1 MTSSTL
7 VTPALEEGITLL
19 GEYQG
24 SGFTEPHYLIVR
36 SDQQV
41 LHVSRL
47 LFVVASHLDGQSSH
61 EEIATR
67 VSEEYGR
74 SLDADGV
81 EFLVSAKLRPMGI
94 AAEPPPGAHASLGLP
109 MTTTATPAAEP
120 DEPTPAPDPA
130 GVATRIPA
138 PRTTPAAA
146 PVAAPA
152 STVAQAPTGARLLP
166 RANPLLALHFRGTL
180 IPAPATRLLAR
191 LLAPLFHG
199 PVIALGLLALVA
211 AEVWLFHE
219 ASLGAAVDSVLV
231 NPPLLLSVIGILLG
245 ATVVHE
251 LGHAAACRYGGAA
264 PGKIGVAV
272 FIVYPAF
279 FTDVT
284 QSYRLDRAGRVRTDL
299 GGVYFN
305 ALSIA
310 GLTGIYAQT
319 RSPAV
324 LLAIVFVH
332 VEALQQLLPIGRLDG
347 YFVVAD
353 LVGIPD
359 LFSRIGPILRSAV
372 PGRATHPKVAELR
385 RSARVIVTLWVLVA
399 GPVMVGLLGFM
410 LWNAPS
416 ITTQILDSMAREW
429 VHLQSSIDARNA
441 AGITLAALSLVLLP
455 LPLLGLAWL
464 VGGIVRRL
472 VRAAVR
478 PLRRHR
484 PRPQPVGALR
494 KEITMSGSDHAA
506 HPPGAVA
513 SPPAPYAPAVTT
525 PALTAPAPDPP
536 VAPLHTAAELTE
548 RVLLRAQPH
557 TPRAGW
563 RRGVFAVT
571 GGHVNPGPSRRE
583 RREDELL
590 TRVRTRIDGSRRIVV
605 LSRKG
610 GAGKTTTTLM
620 LGQTFATHRGD
631 RVVALDANP
640 DAGSLGMRLPRETQ
654 YSATDLLAERAWVE
668 RYSQIRAFTSQD
680 PVSRLEV
687 VASDDDPRITLALGS
702 EDYRHLVDTLDRH
715 YNLVLVDTGT
725 GILDDAIQ
733 GILEEADQLVVVMP
747 PALDGGRVAA
757 MTLDWLDQHG
767 HQDLVAR
774 AVAVVNAVRGSGPL
788 ELDRL
793 EEHFRARCASVQRI
807 PWDPV
812 LEAGAHSALADL
824 RPETRAAYLEL
835 AGAVAEGFRT
845 GGHART
851 GERQ

>member
-1 MTSSTL
+1 ML
-7 VTPALEEGITLL
+7 GIVGL
-19 GEYQG
+19 
-24 SGFTEPHYLIVR
+24 
-36 SDQQV
+36 
-41 LHVSRL
+41 
-47 LFVVASHLDGQSSH
+47 VVADVWL
-61 EEIATR
+61 
-67 VSEEYGR
+67 
-74 SLDADGV
+74 
-81 EFLVSAKLRPMGI
+81 LRQ
-94 AAEPPPGAHASLGLP
+94 ASL
-109 MTTTATPAAEP
+109 
-120 DEPTPAPDPA
+120 
-130 GVATRIPA
+130 
-138 PRTTPAAA
+138 
-146 PVAAPA
+146 
-152 STVAQAPTGARLLP
+152 TG
-166 RANPLLALHFRGTL
+166 
-180 IPAPATRLLAR
+180 
-191 LLAPLFHG
+191 
-199 PVIALGLLALVA
+199 
-211 AEVWLFHE
+211 
-219 ASLGAAVDSVLV
+219 AVDSILV
-231 NPPLLLSVIGILLG
+231 DPPMLLSVIGILLG

-251 LGHAAACRYGGAA
+251 LGHAAACRYGGAT

-272 FIVYPAF
+272 YIVYPAF

-284 QSYRLDRAGRVRTDL
+284 QSYRLGRAGRVRTDL

-305 ALSIA
+305 ALTIA
-310 GLTGIYAQT
+310 GLTAVYAHTQ
-319 RSPAV
+319 SPAV

-332 VEALQQLLPIGRLDG
+332 VEALQQLLPLGRLDG

-353 LVGIPD
+353 LVGVPD
-359 LFSRIGPILRSAV
+359 LFGRIGPILRSAV
-372 PGRATHPKVAELR
+372 PGRQTHPKVAELR
-385 RSARVIVTLWVLVA
+385 RSARVVVTLWVVVT
-399 GPVMVGLLGFM
+399 GPIMVGILAFM

-416 ITTQILDSMAREW
+416 ITAQVVDAMSREW
-429 VHLQSSIDARNA
+429 TLLQASIDARDV
-441 AGITLAALSLVLLP
+441 AGITLAALSLILLP

-464 VGGIVRRL
+464 VGGILRRI
-472 VRAAVR
+472 VAAAVR

-484 PRPQPVGALR
+484 TRPSTVGTPYRLQPE
-494 KEITMSGSDHAA
+494 EIPMSGSDPTTHPTAMAESVMPYVSVVAA
-506 HPPGAVA
+506 SAPGPV
-513 SPPAPYAPAVTT
+513 SAPVVTR
-525 PALTAPAPDPP
+525 TAD
-536 VAPLHTAAELTE
+536 ELTE
-548 RVLLRAQPH
+548 RFLLRAQPR
-557 TPRAGW
+557 TPRHGW

-571 GGHVNPGPSRRE
+571 GGHVNPGPSNRE
-583 RREDELL
+583 RREDALL
-590 TRVRTRIDGSRRIVV
+590 ERVRTRIDGSRRIVV

-620 LGQTFATHRGD
+620 LGHTFATHRGD

-654 YSATDLLAERAWVE
+654 YSATDLLAERTWVE

-702 EDYRHLVDTLDRH
+702 QDYRHLVDTLDRH

-767 HQDLVAR
+767 HHDLVAN

-793 EEHFRARCASVQRI
+793 EEHFASRCASVHRI

-835 AGAVAEGFRT
+835 AGAVAEGFRSS
-845 GGHART
+845 GHTPTR
-851 GERQ
+851 EQP